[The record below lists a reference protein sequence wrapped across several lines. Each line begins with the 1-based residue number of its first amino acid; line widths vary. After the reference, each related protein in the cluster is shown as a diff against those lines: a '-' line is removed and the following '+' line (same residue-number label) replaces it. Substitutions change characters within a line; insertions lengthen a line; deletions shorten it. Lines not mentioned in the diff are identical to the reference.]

1 MKLWSRLFG
10 YVVVIGV
17 VAAAWFFGIA
27 GRSDNA
33 TDAAALLPPDPGYAA
48 LGAQVIETGYDG
60 RERYRLN
67 AKAIHQQGDNGVIDL
82 EQLEMNYHPGAQG
95 DLPGEQPASTKK
107 ATEVWHLTSDRG
119 QVRANGD
126 DVQLNGNVVVTGPG
140 PGSGAPLTLITDTM
154 RINTPTEFIET
165 DSPVRVSWSGHE
177 LLSRGMKAD
186 LKAGTLRL
194 ESEVHGEFSP
204 R

>member
-1 MKLWSRLFG
+1 MKVWSRLLG
-10 YVVVIGV
+10 YLVVIAV

-95 DLPGEQPASTKK
+95 ELPGEQPASTKK

-119 QVRANGD
+119 QVRADGD
-126 DVQLNGNVVVTGPG
+126 DVQLNGNVQVTGPA
-140 PGSGAPLTLITDTM
+140 PGSEAPLVLTTDNM
-154 RINTPTEFIET
+154 RVNTPTQFIET
-165 DSPVRVSWSGHE
+165 DAPVQIRQSGN
-177 LLSRGMKAD
+177 LIYAVGMEAD
-186 LKAGTLRL
+186 LKAGNVRL
-194 ESEVHGEFSP
+194 KSKVHASSAP
-204 R
+204 

>member
-95 DLPGEQPASTKK
+95 ELPGEQPASTKK

-119 QVRANGD
+119 QVRADGD
-126 DVQLNGNVVVTGPG
+126 DVQLNGNVQVTGPA
-140 PGSGAPLTLITDTM
+140 PGSEAPLVLTTDNM
-154 RINTPTEFIET
+154 RVNTPTQFIET
-165 DSPVRVSWSGHE
+165 DAPVQIRQSGN
-177 LLSRGMKAD
+177 LIYAVGMEAD
-186 LKAGTLRL
+186 LKAGNVRL
-194 ESEVHGEFSP
+194 KSKVHASSAP
-204 R
+204 

>member
-1 MKLWSRLFG
+1 MRQLLLRSAVATALVLSLTGCAFHGLYSAPLPGGADLGSHPYRVLIDFTDVLDLVPQSSVKVNDVTVGKVESIRL
-10 YVVVIGV
+10 ID
-17 VAAAWFFGIA
+17 WH
-27 GRSDNA
+27 
-33 TDAAALLPPDPGYAA
+33 
-48 LGAQVIETGYDG
+48 AQVQI
-60 RERYRLN
+60 
-67 AKAIHQQGDNGVIDL
+67 A
-82 EQLEMNYHPGAQG
+82 
-95 DLPGEQPASTKK
+95 
-107 ATEVWHLTSDRG
+107 
-119 QVRANGD
+119 
-126 DVQLNGNVVVTGPG
+126 LNGNVVVTGPG

-165 DSPVRVSWSGHE
+165 DSPVQLRWSGRQ